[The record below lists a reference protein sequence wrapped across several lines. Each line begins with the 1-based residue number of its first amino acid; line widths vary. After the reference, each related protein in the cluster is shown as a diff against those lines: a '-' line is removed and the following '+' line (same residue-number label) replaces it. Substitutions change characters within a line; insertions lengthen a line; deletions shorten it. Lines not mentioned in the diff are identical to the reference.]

1 MLTLQLVI
9 MFLFVNDS
17 CHATCVMRDYLQLC
31 THLKYEQNYF
41 LCSKEAEI

>member
-9 MFLFVNDS
+9 SPVSDS

-31 THLKYEQNYF
+31 IHFKCELFEK
-41 LCSKEAEI
+41 